1 VKLVALLP
9 MKAHSER
16 VPGKNFKDI
25 AGKPLFRWVLGTLL
39 ATPEVEKV
47 VINTDAR
54 QTLADHGLE
63 DGGRIVIRDR
73 PEAIRGDF
81 VSMNRI
87 IEEDLANVDGDWFL
101 QTHTTNP
108 LLHAATISD
117 AVGALES
124 NDQSDSLFSVTK
136 LQTRFYWEDGRPVN
150 HNPANLKRTQDLP
163 PLYEE
168 NSNIYLFTRESF
180 AKTSARIGAK
190 PMMFPMNA
198 TEAIDIDDAES
209 WSLAERLLEVR
220 AFGFS

>member
-1 VKLVALLP
+1 